1 MNEDRPLFIL
11 AGNSSYGNLGCE
23 AISRGTLKILREIFR
38 DPRIIFLSH
47 FQSEEQYRAQ
57 CIQETDKAVVHFAAH
72 RLASKKEVLQR
83 FWNPG
88 NWLYVYRY
96 FFNPAALRYQI
107 YREMLPF
114 LDKAEAVL
122 SIGGDNYSLDYGVP
136 TLFTVLDDIVLEK
149 RRPLAIWGASVGPF
163 NKNPDYEK
171 YMSHHL
177 KDVTMILAR
186 ESITVDYL
194 NSIGVSENVCH
205 VADPAFLM
213 DPEEPEG
220 IEDIITI
227 DEEAIGINLSPLMA
241 KYVCR
246 GDLKAWIC
254 KAASIIED
262 VSKKTEMPI
271 YLIPHE
277 TRPHS
282 SDSEFM
288 QQVHS
293 LIKNKSSS
301 IILIPQG
308 YNAAET
314 KWIISRMAFF
324 AGARTHSTIAA
335 LSSGVPTLSLAYSI
349 KAKGINQDIFGHLKY
364 CINPEE
370 TSYRMVSDRILS
382 MLERNNDIKSDLK
395 EKIPLV
401 QRRSLNAGSELKR
414 CIEK

>member
-23 AISRGTLKILREIFR
+23 AILRGTVKILREIFQ
-38 DPRIIFLSH
+38 DPCFICLSH
-47 FQSEEQYRAQ
+47 FQSEEQYRTQ

-72 RLASKKEVLQR
+72 RLAGKKEVIQR

-88 NWLYVYRY
+88 TWLYVYRHI
-96 FFNPAALRYQI
+96 FNPAALKYQI
-107 YREMLPF
+107 YSEMLPF

-122 SIGGDNYSLDYGVP
+122 SIGGDNYSLDYGIP
-136 TLFTVLDDIVLEK
+136 TLFTGLDDIVLE
-149 RRPLAIWGASVGPF
+149 RGRPLAIWGASVGPF
-163 NKNPDYEK
+163 DKNPDYEE

-177 KDVTMILAR
+177 RDVTMIFAR

-194 NSIGVSENVCH
+194 NSIGVAENVCH
-205 VADPAFLM
+205 IADPAFLM

-220 IEDIITI
+220 IEDIVPI
-227 DEEAIGINLSPLMA
+227 DKEAIGINLSPLMA
-241 KYVCR
+241 NYVCG
-246 GDLKAWIC
+246 GDLKAWVC

-282 SDSEFM
+282 NDSDFM

-293 LIKNKSSS
+293 LIKNKNSN
-301 IILIPQG
+301 IILIPRG

-314 KWIISRMAFF
+314 KWIISQMAFF
-324 AGARTHSTIAA
+324 AGARTHATIAA
-335 LSSGVPTLSLAYSI
+335 LSSGVPTLSFAYSI
-349 KAKGINQDIFGHLKY
+349 KARGINQDMFGHLNY
-364 CINPEE
+364 CMNPEDLD
-370 TSYRMVSDRILS
+370 SRNVSERVIS
-382 MLERNNDIKSDLK
+382 MLEKNAMIRRDLK
-395 EKIPLV
+395 ERAMV
-401 QRRSLNAGSELKR
+401 ARRYAMHAGSELKR
-414 CIEK
+414 IIER